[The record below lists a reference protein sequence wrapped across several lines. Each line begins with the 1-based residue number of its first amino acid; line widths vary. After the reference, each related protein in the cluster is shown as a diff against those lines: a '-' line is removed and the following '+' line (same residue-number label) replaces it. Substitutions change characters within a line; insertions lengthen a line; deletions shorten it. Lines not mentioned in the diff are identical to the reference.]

1 MDNTSS
7 PLLEQ
12 GQSARVLGVVEMLE
26 NILLNLS
33 PADTLKNAQ
42 GVSKFWQGVVQ
53 GSNALKKKCFLVAD
67 EKSEKETD
75 RLLFLGAHLPDL
87 SNPLL
92 ARWSQFGDLEE
103 LCQLTK
109 VTPGTLRALFAD
121 DPTADEP
128 DAIRRLQ
135 YKVGIQDYFEKLND
149 DKEIIPLTI
158 NVGRQCRGF
167 WPDDEYDPRTYES
180 LLDMSR
186 LNPLLRR
193 SWTGK
198 ASAIFTGY
206 EKHMIFLL
214 GDNFNEGCEYFTYIR
229 EFLETFANA
238 MSTDASR
245 RPWRTVQISSP
256 AVTKLTI
263 MTSLPGWFGAGTHDY
278 LGDTGITMLDFA
290 HVFIWTIRKALEDY
304 SPTDLEYWMG
314 QMRSFKR
321 GGRTWRSY
329 MRSYKKE
336 RDLIEKLMDRIDD
349 MKGIW

>member
-1 MDNTSS
+1 MDNTSF
-7 PLLEQ
+7 PPLEQ

-33 PADTLKNAQ
+33 SADTLKNAQ
-42 GVSKFWQGVVQ
+42 GVSKFWREVVQ
-53 GSNALKKKCFLVAD
+53 GSNALKKKCFLIAD
-67 EKSEKETD
+67 EMSEEETD
-75 RLLFLGAHLPDL
+75 P
-87 SNPLL
+87 
-92 ARWSQFGDLEE
+92 
-103 LCQLTK
+103 
-109 VTPGTLRALFAD
+109 
-121 DPTADEP
+121 DEP

-135 YKVGIQDYFEKLND
+135 YKVGIQDYFETLND

-167 WPDDEYDPRTYES
+167 WPDDEYDPRTCES

-198 ASAIFTGY
+198 ASAIFTGH

-263 MTSLPGWFGAGTHDY
+263 MTTLPGWFGDGTHDY

-290 HVFIWTIRKALEDY
+290 HVFIWTIRKALEAY
-304 SPTDLEYWMG
+304 SPADLEYWMG